1 MVNFEGADGTKYF
14 FSVSSVDCVT
24 FDKADLLIW
33 YRSENGKAEF
43 IKIKTKS
50 KKYAEEI
57 FNEFIK
63 SLF

>member
-1 MVNFEGADGTKYF
+1 MINFEGADGTRYF
-14 FSVSSVDCVT
+14 FSEYSVDCVI
-24 FDKADLLIW
+24 FDKANLLIW
-33 YRSENGKAEF
+33 YRSENDKAEF

-63 SLF
+63 TIF